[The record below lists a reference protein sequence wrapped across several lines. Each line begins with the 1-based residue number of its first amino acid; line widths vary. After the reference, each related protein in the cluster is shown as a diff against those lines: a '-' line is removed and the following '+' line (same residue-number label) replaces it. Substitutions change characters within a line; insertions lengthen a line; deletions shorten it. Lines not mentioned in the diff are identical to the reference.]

1 MSLPLF
7 PLLTQA
13 TPTATASAQGGS
25 GILSGIGTGA
35 ILGFFAT
42 LLSSFGLLYLRR
54 KHRRD
59 RLRRAIIAEL
69 EKQDLERIV
78 ESLQTDGLGDVDTE
92 DSEEYPVGPSDL
104 PPADSIPTSIYEGN
118 AGNLGTLPAEEVS
131 EVVEYYSSLLTLK
144 SIIRAIRNDESVLSA
159 DKKELHDEL
168 PDLESGRGEILI
180 TLYSGLGIRGSS
192 DEEGNRT
199 DEEVS

>member
-1 MSLPLF
+1 MSLPLL
-7 PLLTQA
+7 PLLTQT
-13 TPTATASAQGGS
+13 TPTATASVQGGS

-35 ILGFFAT
+35 VLGFFAT

-54 KHRRD
+54 KHRQD

-78 ESLQTDGLGDVDTE
+78 ESLQTDGTGDVDTE

-131 EVVEYYSSLLTLK
+131 VVVEYYSSLLSLK

-159 DKKELHDEL
+159 DKKELHEEL
-168 PDLESGRGEILI
+168 PELESDRGQLLT
-180 TLYSGLGIRGSS
+180 TLRSSLGIRGDSG
-192 DEEGNRT
+192 DEG
-199 DEEVS
+199 D